1 VARRRPA
8 RYSRIERVV
17 ERPERDVISAQS
29 VLNVSQSD
37 RSDAMTLNEHTVRAF
52 DADIAGMRRA
62 VAEMGALAERQ
73 FRRAV
78 ESVLTGNAGLVAEV
92 LADERRVNVL
102 HLQIDD
108 LCNRIIALRQPIAI
122 DLREVIGAIH
132 TISDLE
138 RIGDEAKKIALK
150 GRAIDAATLPEPVA
164 RIAGMAAQA
173 GDMLVR
179 AIDAFVRHDAGVA
192 RQLGE
197 CDDGVD
203 DLRDAL
209 VDELTARMRAQPA
222 QVAQSLDL
230 ILIVQSIERVA
241 DHAEN
246 VAEYVVNVVNGVDMR
261 HGNLPVAA

>member
-1 VARRRPA
+1 
-8 RYSRIERVV
+8 
-17 ERPERDVISAQS
+17 
-29 VLNVSQSD
+29 
-37 RSDAMTLNEHTVRAF
+37 MTLNEHTVRAF

-78 ESVLTGNAGLVAEV
+78 ESVVTGDAGLVAEV
-92 LADERRVNVL
+92 LADERQVNAL

-122 DLREVIGAIH
+122 DLREVIGVIH
-132 TISDLE
+132 TINDLE
-138 RIGDEAKKIALK
+138 RVGDEAKKIALK
-150 GRAIDAATLPEPVA
+150 GRSIDPAALAEQIG
-164 RIAGMAAQA
+164 RIGGMAAQA

-179 AIDAFVRHDAGVA
+179 AIDAFVRHDTQVA

-197 CDDGVD
+197 CDDTVD
-203 DLRDAL
+203 DLRDRL
-209 VDELTARMRAQPA
+209 VDELTERMRGQPA
-222 QVAQSLDL
+222 QVAQSLEL

-246 VAEYVVNVVNGVDMR
+246 VAEYVVNVVHGVDMR